1 MKIDKDAVIAA
12 LDIPALLKELKP
24 DAKSAGKGKL
34 LTRCLNPESH
44 NNGDAKPSMLLS
56 TDNGGFHCLAC
67 GVNGSVFDLYG
78 RTHGMDFK
86 DALHSLAIKAGIET
100 IPPIKCR
107 VTEKF
112 IYRDAKGNHA
122 YTKERIEPSR
132 DKTRDKE
139 FIIKGPD
146 GKAGQPCDPLLY
158 QLPEIINAPPESQVL
173 ITEGE
178 KQADLLGSWGLL
190 ATTLPHGAGSRWHD
204 SYALPLTGKH
214 IVVLTDNDMP
224 GRKYGETIC
233 SAMKNKA
240 ASLKIVELP
249 DLPPK
254 GDVIDWQSVAGN
266 DREKLLRIVEEG
278 SNWIST
284 ADEDPEKFLELKAST
299 LIPVL
304 KTGKELRAMNIQIE
318 WLVDGLI
325 PRQSVT
331 LLYGRGGIGKTTLAM
346 QVADAID
353 KGTDIYGMKT
363 CKTQVIVVDFENSL
377 AVLSE
382 RAKKTAVDGVLFWDS
397 SLNPPALDKNDW
409 EAYKELLARYP
420 KALFI
425 IDTLRSAHGG
435 DENNS
440 ETMSLIMRRMRELRD
455 AGATVVLLHHTPKGN
470 DRQFKGSGAIF
481 DLCDQTLA
489 LYQTAKPGSEQEAE
503 DDDDVQNKTY
513 RFGTGKKTRYRPCK
527 VFLTFDTE
535 LEQFVSVKNP
545 EDEALEILHAI
556 LTRISTEGRA
566 KQGDIVIAAEADSRF
581 TYGGEKKVRALL
593 EKGVDRFWIIQKGL
607 YNTSYYDPIPFGTL
621 APPIKGEK
629 LPNTPCIVP
638 SKTKEAEKPLQSP
651 SNVVFGNFSSGRRQ
665 TENLN
670 NDN

>member
-12 LDIPALLKELKP
+12 LDIPVLLKELKP
-24 DAKSAGKGKL
+24 DAKSAAKGKL
-34 LTRCLNPESH
+34 IARCLNPERH
-44 NNGDAKPSMLLS
+44 NNGDANPSMLLF
-56 TDNGGFHCLAC
+56 TDNGSFNCQAC
-67 GVNGSVFDLYG
+67 GLRGDIFDLYG
-78 RTHGMDFK
+78 HIHGMDFK
-86 DALHSLAIKAGIET
+86 DSLHSLAAKAGIET

-112 IYRDAKGNHA
+112 TYHDAKGNHA

-132 DKTRDKE
+132 DRRKAKE

-146 GKAGQPCDPLLY
+146 GKPGQPCGPLLY
-158 QLPEIINAPPESQVL
+158 RLPEIINAPAGSLVL

-178 KQADLLGSWGLL
+178 KQADFLVSWGLL
-190 ATTLPHGAGSRWHD
+190 ATTLPHGAGSSWDD
-204 SYALPLTGKH
+204 SYTLPLAGKH
-214 IVVLTDNDMP
+214 IVILTDNDTP
-224 GRKYGETIC
+224 GKKYGETIC
-233 SAMKNKA
+233 SSMKNKA

-249 DLPPK
+249 DLPSK
-254 GDVIDWQSVAGN
+254 GDVIDWQSVFGN
-266 DREKLLRIVEEG
+266 DREKLLKIVEDT
-278 SNWIST
+278 SILP
-284 ADEDPEKFLELKAST
+284 PESYGNSERSLGFVTSSV
-299 LIPVL
+299 IPTL

-325 PRQSVT
+325 PRESVT

-397 SLNPPALDKNDW
+397 SLNPPALDKAGS
-409 EAYKELLARYP
+409 EAYRELLSRYP

-489 LYQTAKPGSEQEAE
+489 LYQTSKPGSEQEAE

-513 RFGTGKKTRYRPCK
+513 RFGTGKKTRYRPFK
-527 VFLTFDTE
+527 VFLTFDTD
-535 LEQFVSVKNP
+535 LEQFVSAKNP
-545 EDEALEILHAI
+545 EDEALESLHAI
-556 LTRISTEGRA
+556 LTRISTEGRV
-566 KQGDIVIAAEADSRF
+566 KQGDIVTAAEADSRF

-607 YNTSYYDPIPFGTL
+607 HNTSYYDPIPFGTL

-629 LPNTPCIVP
+629 LPNGPCIVP
-638 SKTKEAEKPLQSP
+638 SKTKEAGKPLQST
-651 SNVVFGNFSSGRRQ
+651 SNVVFGNFSSSRYQ